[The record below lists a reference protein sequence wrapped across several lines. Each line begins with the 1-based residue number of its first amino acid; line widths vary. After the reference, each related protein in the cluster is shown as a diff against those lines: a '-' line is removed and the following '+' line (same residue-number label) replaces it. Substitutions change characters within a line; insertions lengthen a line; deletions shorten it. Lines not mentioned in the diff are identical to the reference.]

1 VEKKTSGKKMKVVNI
16 HKKKNNILNN
26 KRKVIETKVETQ
38 KESNKIIKMK
48 LKNMKIMNNFLTTV
62 VLEETEVN

>member
-1 VEKKTSGKKMKVVNI
+1 VEKKTSGKKMKVVNT

-62 VLEETEVN
+62 VLEETEEN